1 MGKAGTGPCRHRT
14 ILGVVEAVAA
24 QESLGIAPNE
34 QTRKTLMQM
43 TLSLFSLAAG
53 ALYLVVGG
61 QCLWAGF
68 ATRRLGRPGREA
80 AWWSG
85 LAVLFVALFA
95 WRVTGIEE
103 NLRTVLRGMLQ
114 ADGDYGT
121 RQELQGPL
129 SAAVV
134 LAASLMIFLGWRV
147 YSRTRK
153 GSLTRLVAVA
163 RLAMIGLVG
172 LVALRLISLHV
183 ADKLLYGPAHLNW
196 LIDIG
201 CTLVI
206 GICAFRYA
214 RVPTR
219 RR

>member
-1 MGKAGTGPCRHRT
+1 
-14 ILGVVEAVAA
+14 
-24 QESLGIAPNE
+24 
-34 QTRKTLMQM
+34 M
-43 TLSLFSLAAG
+43 TMSVFSLAAS
-53 ALYLVVGG
+53 AVYLVVGG
-61 QCLWAGF
+61 QCLWTGLA
-68 ATRRLGRPGREA
+68 ARRLGRPGSEA

-95 WRVTGIEE
+95 WRVTGVEE
-103 NLRTVLRGMLQ
+103 SMRTVLRGMLR
-114 ADGDYGT
+114 ADGDYGA

-129 SAAVV
+129 SAAAV

-147 YSRTRK
+147 YARTRT

-206 GICAFRYA
+206 GLCAFRYA
-214 RVPTR
+214 HLPTR

>member
-1 MGKAGTGPCRHRT
+1 MGRALR
-14 ILGVVEAVAA
+14 
-24 QESLGIAPNE
+24 SLGAVQNE
-34 QTRKTLMQM
+34 QTRKTFMHL
-43 TLSLFSLAAG
+43 TLSFFSLAAS
-53 ALYLVVGG
+53 AVYLVVCG
-61 QCLWAGF
+61 QCLWAGL
-68 ATRRLGRPGREA
+68 AARKRGRPGSDT
-80 AWWSG
+80 AWWIG
-85 LAVLFVALFA
+85 LATLFVALFA

-103 NLRTVLRGMLQ
+103 SLRTVLRGMLR
-114 ADGDYGT
+114 ADGEYGA

-129 SAAVV
+129 SAAAV
-134 LAASLMIFLGWRV
+134 LAASLMAFLGWRV
-147 YSRTRK
+147 YARTRT

-163 RLAMIGLVG
+163 RLAMIGLVS

-206 GICAFRYA
+206 GTCAFRYA
-214 RVPTR
+214 RVLPR